1 MARPRWHQRSSL
13 RGSRVGLVWDRGVA
27 LWAAINLLLVGFDLT
42 YVPLR
47 TFWLQ
52 RNLYPIPSAP
62 LALHLGWLPDVTPWV
77 DPIKGIEPHRETSA
91 YLRQFREL
99 DQALSE
105 PVPSAR
111 SAAQAAAAPAQEG
124 AAAPLQEPAPAAVSA
139 AGPIPVPGPAR
150 SGAFRSSA
158 SGAGPAGASVSL
170 SPLQARLLQRQMEA
184 TLQMLETN
192 PFQASEASGT
202 LEKIKGRLRRR
213 ADLDSARGAAS
224 RLLSPQWLASHPWSS
239 ERRFWHTQV
248 LPLVATNYWR
258 SIDENG
264 RPTDRFW
271 QIDLL
276 LFQSVFALDILLR
289 ALRLRRRLPGLRW
302 HEAFLRRW
310 IDLPLLLPFWRWLRL
325 APVLERLQTSHLI
338 NIEPL
343 RAVVSRGVVALLAV
357 ELFEVL
363 ALKLLDGLQ
372 QLVRSQR
379 WPARIRSL
387 RSHQMVTSNDQ
398 REVVELLRIWAPLL
412 LVQVAPRLA
421 PELEG
426 VLGHALQQSLQTTMV
441 PPPLRQLQPLM
452 GVERELSRQL
462 AGGVV
467 DSLLD
472 ITRNTGNRLGRR
484 DDEQVVLLQ
493 RFVDRFWE
501 ELAMALESGP
511 ALQRS
516 QDLLCALLEEVKTT
530 YLGQISR
537 AGVGGLIE
545 ELDQLMVGEGSGAAE
560 LNRPG

>member
-1 MARPRWHQRSSL
+1 MARPRWHQRPSL
-13 RGSRVGLVWDRGVA
+13 RGSRLGLFWDRGVA
-27 LWAAINLLLVGFDLT
+27 LWAAVNLVLVGFDLT

-62 LALHLGWLPDVTPWV
+62 LALPLTALPDITPWV
-77 DPIKGIEPHRETSA
+77 DPIKGIEPHRETRA
-91 YLRQFREL
+91 YLQQFKEL
-99 DQALSE
+99 DLALS
-105 PVPSAR
+105 
-111 SAAQAAAAPAQEG
+111 Q
-124 AAAPLQEPAPAAVSA
+124 PAPAKALSRPSPA
-139 AGPIPVPGPAR
+139 EALSQLAPVPPLAR
-150 SGAFRSSA
+150 AQ
-158 SGAGPAGASVSL
+158 SL
-170 SPLQARLLQRQMEA
+170 SPLQKRLLLRQREA

-202 LEKIKGRLRRR
+202 LEKIKGRLRKR
-213 ADLDSARGAAS
+213 ANLDSARGAVS
-224 RLLSPQWLASHPWSS
+224 RLLSPEWLALRSWSE
-239 ERRFWHTQV
+239 ERRFWNSQV

-264 RPTDRFW
+264 RPTDHFW
-271 QIDLL
+271 KLDLL
-276 LFQSVFALDILLR
+276 FFQSVFALDILLR
-289 ALRLRRRLPGLRW
+289 AVRLRRRLPGLRW

-325 APVLERLQTSHLI
+325 APVLERLQTSRLI

-343 RAVVSRGVVALLAV
+343 RAVVSRGVVALLAI

-363 ALKLLDGLQ
+363 ALKLLDALQ
-372 QLVRSQR
+372 QLIRSPR

-387 RSHQMVTSNDQ
+387 RSHQMVVNNDQ

-426 VLGHALQQSLQTTMV
+426 VLGHALQQSLQTTVV
-441 PPPLRQLQPLM
+441 PPPLRQLQPLLGM
-452 GVERELSRQL
+452 EKELSRQL

-472 ITRNTGNRLGRR
+472 ITRNAGNRLGQR
-484 DDEQVVLLQ
+484 DDAQVVLLQ

-501 ELAMALESGP
+501 ELALALESGP
-511 ALQRS
+511 ALERS
-516 QDLLCALLEEVKTT
+516 QELLCTLLEEVKGS

-545 ELDQLMVGEGSGAAE
+545 ELDQLMVREGVRVGRSAVEGS
-560 LNRPG
+560 RPQP